1 MFSQYSDTFQY
12 TVLRTFF
19 TTSTYDINIQMM
31 QSTICKCSS
40 PSFQYSQYYLQHFD
54 ISDFLRRSHISRNVH
69 AMFMRNG
76 RTLPLQ
82 PLKMNCSIYNSELT
96 VYSKEST
103 IMSERATAPASVPTS
118 DMATETAPEHMPE
131 PNAKLTTREKKWIV
145 YDVGN
150 SAFVMLSTAVVPI
163 YANSLLQSAGQ
174 SNIVSTWGYAQT
186 IASLIIAVMMP
197 VLGSMADV
205 QGMKV
210 KFFTG
215 FFLTGVVACCAMALP
230 LSWLIF
236 LVVCILATVG
246 LNGSLTFY
254 DSMLVDITS
263 NERMDRVSSHGFAWG
278 YIGSTIPFIACIAL
292 IFGGPSLF
300 GWSTVACTRA
310 SFVITALWWVAFT
323 IPLLTSYKQVHYR
336 ATAGQTGEA
345 IRGTFAELGS
355 TFRAI
360 RKNKPL
366 WMFMIA
372 FFFYIDA
379 VNTVI
384 SMSTSYGT
392 QLGIDSTHL
401 VMALLI
407 TQFVA
412 FPSAIAYGKLA
423 GRFGA
428 KTMITTAVIAYIC
441 IVLFAAFF
449 LRSATEFWILAILV
463 GLFQGGIQALSRSYY
478 GKIIPKNRANEY
490 YGFYDIFGK
499 TASIIGT
506 FLVATTTSLTGNA
519 SVGVLSIA
527 ILLIVALIFLLLQKD
542 PTRK

>member
-1 MFSQYSDTFQY
+1 
-12 TVLRTFF
+12 
-19 TTSTYDINIQMM
+19 
-31 QSTICKCSS
+31 
-40 PSFQYSQYYLQHFD
+40 
-54 ISDFLRRSHISRNVH
+54 
-69 AMFMRNG
+69 
-76 RTLPLQ
+76 
-82 PLKMNCSIYNSELT
+82 
-96 VYSKEST
+96 
-103 IMSERATAPASVPTS
+103 
-118 DMATETAPEHMPE
+118 
-131 PNAKLTTREKKWIV
+131 
-145 YDVGN
+145 
-150 SAFVMLSTAVVPI
+150 
-163 YANSLLQSAGQ
+163 
-174 SNIVSTWGYAQT
+174 
-186 IASLIIAVMMP
+186 
-197 VLGSMADV
+197 
-205 QGMKV
+205 
-210 KFFTG
+210 
-215 FFLTGVVACCAMALP
+215 
-230 LSWLIF
+230 
-236 LVVCILATVG
+236 
-246 LNGSLTFY
+246 
-254 DSMLVDITS
+254 
-263 NERMDRVSSHGFAWG
+263 
-278 YIGSTIPFIACIAL
+278 
-292 IFGGPSLF
+292 
-300 GWSTVACTRA
+300 
-310 SFVITALWWVAFT
+310 
-323 IPLLTSYKQVHYR
+323 
-336 ATAGQTGEA
+336 
-345 IRGTFAELGS
+345 
-355 TFRAI
+355 
-360 RKNKPL
+360 
-366 WMFMIA
+366 MIA

-527 ILLIVALIFLLLQKD
+527 ILLIVALIFLLLQRD

>member
-1 MFSQYSDTFQY
+1 
-12 TVLRTFF
+12 
-19 TTSTYDINIQMM
+19 
-31 QSTICKCSS
+31 
-40 PSFQYSQYYLQHFD
+40 
-54 ISDFLRRSHISRNVH
+54 
-69 AMFMRNG
+69 MFMRNG
-76 RTLPLQ
+76 RALPLQ
-82 PLKMNCSIYNSELT
+82 PLKMNCNIYNSELT

-103 IMSERATAPASVPTS
+103 IMSERATAPASAPTS
-118 DMATETAPEHMPE
+118 DMATETAPEHMPD

-230 LSWLIF
+230 LSWLVF

-292 IFGGPSLF
+292 IFGGPSLL

-401 VMALLI
+401 VMALLV

-423 GRFGA
+423 GRFDA
-428 KTMITTAVIAYIC
+428 KTMITTAVVAYIC

>member
-1 MFSQYSDTFQY
+1 M
-12 TVLRTFF
+12 
-19 TTSTYDINIQMM
+19 
-31 QSTICKCSS
+31 
-40 PSFQYSQYYLQHFD
+40 
-54 ISDFLRRSHISRNVH
+54 
-69 AMFMRNG
+69 
-76 RTLPLQ
+76 
-82 PLKMNCSIYNSELT
+82 
-96 VYSKEST
+96 
-103 IMSERATAPASVPTS
+103 
-118 DMATETAPEHMPE
+118 
-131 PNAKLTTREKKWIV
+131 
-145 YDVGN
+145 
-150 SAFVMLSTAVVPI
+150 
-163 YANSLLQSAGQ
+163 
-174 SNIVSTWGYAQT
+174 
-186 IASLIIAVMMP
+186 
-197 VLGSMADV
+197 
-205 QGMKV
+205 
-210 KFFTG
+210 
-215 FFLTGVVACCAMALP
+215 
-230 LSWLIF
+230 
-236 LVVCILATVG
+236 
-246 LNGSLTFY
+246 
-254 DSMLVDITS
+254 
-263 NERMDRVSSHGFAWG
+263 
-278 YIGSTIPFIACIAL
+278 
-292 IFGGPSLF
+292 
-300 GWSTVACTRA
+300 
-310 SFVITALWWVAFT
+310 ITALWWVAFT
-323 IPLLTSYKQVHYR
+323 IPLLTSYKQMHYR

-401 VMALLI
+401 VMALLV

-428 KTMITTAVIAYIC
+428 KTMITTAVVAYIC